1 MYFCQIKSGAQCCPG
16 HAVNH
21 ETDCVLLAAKTDDHS
36 EDDDDDK
43 KEAGASDTEHPY
55 SSSSFILLRI
65 HLITERKL

>member
-1 MYFCQIKSGAQCCPG
+1 M
-16 HAVNH
+16 NH
-21 ETDCVLLAAKTDDHS
+21 VTDCVLLAVKTDDHG
-36 EDDDDDK
+36 EDDDDK

>member
-21 ETDCVLLAAKTDDHS
+21 VTDCVLLAVKTDDHG
-36 EDDDDDK
+36 EDDDDK